1 MAKYA
6 YLLPALLL
14 PLYLPGC
21 GTAPPRTA
29 QTTEPSKPGGY
40 YLDDGPGDNP
50 PADLGAIPDAEPRI
64 EPLHKFANNPYSV
77 LGRLYVPE
85 TRLTPYRAR
94 GTASW
99 YGKKFHGQK
108 TSSGEPYDMYA
119 MTAAHPTLPIPSYAR
134 VSHLASGRSVVV
146 RINDRGPFHDDRL
159 IDLSYAAAYRLG
171 MAQAGSAPVEVESID
186 PQNSAAKAVP
196 VPVPAPGPAP
206 AAAAPLAGQ
215 PLPPAAPEENG
226 QPADSIYLQLG
237 AFSAQGNAETF
248 GARIRPQLGPL
259 ADALRI
265 FQQDG
270 LFRVHLGPYRSA
282 TEAGAAAAQVRQS
295 LKLSPL
301 EVVRLQ

>member
-14 PLYLPGC
+14 PLYLAGC
-21 GTAPPRTA
+21 GSAPPHPSA
-29 QTTEPSKPGGY
+29 ASKPGGY

-85 TRLTPYRAR
+85 TRLAPYRAR

-99 YGKKFHGQK
+99 YGRKFHGQK

-196 VPVPAPGPAP
+196 ASGPAV
-206 AAAAPLAGQ
+206 
-215 PLPPAAPEENG
+215 AAPEQIG
-226 QPADSIYLQLG
+226 QPAGGIYLQLA

-248 GARIRPQLGPL
+248 GARIRPQLGSL
-259 ADALRI
+259 ADALRV
-265 FQQDG
+265 FHQDG

-282 TEAGAAAAQVRQS
+282 AEAGAAAAQVRQS